1 MGYVLFAQFCPTLCD
16 PMDFSPPG
24 SSVQGIF
31 QVRILEGG
39 AFPTLGDL
47 HDPGIKPLSPVLAGG
62 FFTIVPSVKLHL
74 EVSK

>member
-31 QVRILEGG
+31 QARIMEGG
-39 AFPTLGDL
+39 AFSTLGDL
-47 HDPGIKPLSPVLAGG
+47 HDSGIKPLSSVLAGG
-62 FFTIVPSVKLHL
+62 FFTIVPSVNLNL